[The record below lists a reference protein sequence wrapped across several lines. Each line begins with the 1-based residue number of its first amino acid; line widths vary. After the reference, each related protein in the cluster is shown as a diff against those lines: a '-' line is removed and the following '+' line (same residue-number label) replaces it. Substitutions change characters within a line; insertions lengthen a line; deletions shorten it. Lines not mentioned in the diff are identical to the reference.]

1 MAEQRWALYMGCVI
15 PNRLPFM
22 EMAVRETL
30 RHFSIPIK
38 EIDGFTCCPNPLT
51 FPHIDHHAAL
61 AVTARNLAIAEEQGL
76 PILTPCNGC
85 FEMLKGASVR
95 LKGNKELLGQVNEIL
110 AKTGH
115 EYKGKTEVK
124 HFIQLL
130 FEDIG
135 PETIANQ
142 VELPLTGLRVA
153 LHIGCHIVRPSH
165 LLGVDNGQRP
175 TLLYQ
180 MVEALGARAIRYQ
193 DEMDCC
199 GSGTRPVNRDLS
211 LKMTGNKISH
221 MKQAGADAMVV
232 ICPACALQFDLLQRM
247 ALRHTDN
254 QDPLP
259 VFYYPELLCLALRTP
274 PDQLGL
280 SQHRVKV
287 DSVLAKITPLQIA

>member
-1 MAEQRWALYMGCVI
+1 MTEKPWALYMGCVI

-22 EMAVRETL
+22 EIAIRETA
-30 RHFSIPIK
+30 RHFNIPLK

-51 FPHIDHHAAL
+51 LPHVDHHAAL
-61 AVTARNLAIAEEQGL
+61 AITTRNLAIAEEQGL

-95 LKGNKELLGQVNEIL
+95 LKEDKELLNHINGII

-135 PETIANQ
+135 PEAIATK

-165 LLGVDNGQRP
+165 LLDVDNGQRP
-175 TLLYQ
+175 TLLND
-180 MVEALGARAIRYQ
+180 MVEALGARTIRYQ

-199 GSGTRPVNRDLS
+199 GSGTRPVDRDLS
-211 LKMTGNKISH
+211 LKMAGRKLAH
-221 MKQAGADAMVV
+221 MKQAGADALVV
-232 ICPACALQFDLLQRM
+232 ICPACTLQFDLLQRM

-259 VFYYPELLCLALRTP
+259 VFYYPELLCLALRTS

-287 DSVLAKITPLQIA
+287 DSALAKIAPLQVA